1 MPTTIQPAPRT
12 AASSLVTVVVPC
24 FNEESVL
31 PATHARLVRAL
42 RAGRGVTYEVLYV
55 DDGST
60 DDTWSLIREFA
71 AGSEHVRAARL
82 SRNFGHQA
90 ACLAGLRDA
99 TGDAVVIID
108 ADLQDPPELIPD
120 LVARWRDGWSVVSA
134 RRIERKG
141 EGVLKRATAFAYYR
155 LLNGMSD
162 HPVALDTGDFRLLDR
177 SVVDLLDGLGGQE
190 LFLRGTISWAGLP
203 ETSVPY
209 RRDPR
214 AAGTSKYTLRK
225 MLELSR
231 RGIIS
236 GSALPIRATA
246 AGGLLSAAVATVV
259 ALARRDLRTARWAYS
274 LGVQTLAIGVLGEY
288 VNATLRHAQGRP
300 PFVVGERIQRSRPAS
315 ALQASIASGVAR

>member
-1 MPTTIQPAPRT
+1 M
-12 AASSLVTVVVPC
+12 TVVVPC

-31 PATHARLVRAL
+31 RETHARLVRAL

-99 TGDAVVIID
+99 TGDAVVLID

-120 LVARWRDGWSVVSA
+120 LVSRWREGWSVVSA
-134 RRIERKG
+134 RRTERKG
-141 EGVLKRATAFAYYR
+141 EGALKRATAFAYYR
-155 LLNGMSD
+155 LLNSMSD

-177 SVVDLLDGLGGQE
+177 SVVDLLGELGGQE

-203 ETSVPY
+203 ETAVPY

-231 RGIIS
+231 CGIIS

-246 AGGLLSAAVATVV
+246 AAGLVSAAAATVV
-259 ALARRDLRTARWAYS
+259 GLARRDFGTTRWAYS

-288 VNATLRHAQGRP
+288 VNATLRHAQDRP
-300 PFVVGERIQRSRPAS
+300 PFVVGERIQRSRTAS
-315 ALQASIASGVAR
+315 APQPTIAAGVAR